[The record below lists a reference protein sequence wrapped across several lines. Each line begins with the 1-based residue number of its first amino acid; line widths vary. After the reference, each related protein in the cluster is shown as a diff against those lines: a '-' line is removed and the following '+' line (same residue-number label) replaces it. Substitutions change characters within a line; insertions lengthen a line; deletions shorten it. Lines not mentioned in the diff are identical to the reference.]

1 MDSFNNN
8 DPFKHFVKGKLA
20 DYKHEVPPS
29 SWEKLESSLFATQKT
44 KATYTKW
51 VVSSVAAI
59 AAALIGVFFLFNDLD
74 SKLPTQIAEHQ
85 TEQQTTPTLK
95 EDKSLTTKKK
105 STKTEKTTPPLLADN
120 SSLLQQKTLTS
131 NIIREREEKTT
142 IDISTKASHT
152 KDDVATSKKQEPAQE
167 KDKTSDIDEETK
179 QKMIQDFI
187 NEGKRSSNTTD
198 EAKTAKK
205 RSKHAISLS
214 GRSSFSSSQQTNT
227 MPTTLRKS
235 VSDSYGMYTMSKMK
249 GDDEEANVN
258 PKSKKIHRQPV
269 SFGVLTSFDITDK
282 LQVETGLIYTYLS
295 SQTENSSD
303 NFNNGEKTQF
313 HYLGVP
319 VNLNY
324 TILSI
329 NKLNMYLTGGVM
341 IEKDLYGQIKY
352 NDEQKPASLNS
363 GYTIEKSSKI
373 NQKNPQLSVAGGVGL
388 TYPIYNKTKLFGKLG
403 GRYYI
408 NAKNEYET
416 YYSDEKFGLD
426 IQLGIKFNF

>member
-1 MDSFNNN
+1 
-8 DPFKHFVKGKLA
+8 
-20 DYKHEVPPS
+20 
-29 SWEKLESSLFATQKT
+29 
-44 KATYTKW
+44 
-51 VVSSVAAI
+51 
-59 AAALIGVFFLFNDLD
+59 

-85 TEQQTTPTLK
+85 IKQQTTTPTHK
-95 EDKSLTTKKK
+95 EDKSLITKKE
-105 STKTEKTTPPLLADN
+105 STKIEKSTPPLLADN
-120 SSLLQQKTLTS
+120 SSLLQQKTSTS
-131 NIIREREEKTT
+131 NVIREKEEEKTT
-142 IDISTKASHT
+142 IDISDKASHT
-152 KDDVATSKKQEPAQE
+152 KDNVATSKKQESAQE